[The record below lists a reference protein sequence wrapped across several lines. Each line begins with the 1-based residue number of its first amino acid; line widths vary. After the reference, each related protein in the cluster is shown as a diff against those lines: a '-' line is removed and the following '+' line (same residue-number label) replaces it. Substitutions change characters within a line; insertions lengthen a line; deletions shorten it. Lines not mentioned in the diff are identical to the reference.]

1 MFDIYTNADNY
12 DFSWFCHYSKK
23 SSNPKRTTR
32 RQAFND
38 AVAHAKMMLRHLR
51 KTEGTDAWPE
61 HYTAADFMVDCMD
74 MTATCDAVFNLN
86 AWNKANRD

>member
-23 SSNPKRTTR
+23 SSDPKRTTR

-51 KTEGTDAWPE
+51 KTQGTDTWPE
-61 HYTAADFMVDCMD
+61 DYTPACYMADCMEI
-74 MTATCDAVFNLN
+74 TATAPATLAPGWWD
-86 AWNKANRD
+86 KINR